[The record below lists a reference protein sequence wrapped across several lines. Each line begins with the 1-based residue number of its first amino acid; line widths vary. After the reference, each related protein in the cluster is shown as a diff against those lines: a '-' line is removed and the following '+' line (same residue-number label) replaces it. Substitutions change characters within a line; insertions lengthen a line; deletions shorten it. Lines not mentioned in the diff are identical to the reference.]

1 MTNEYDDI
9 GDFDG
14 TVRTATAADAAPIE
28 ELWDGFA
35 AILAEYDERFELEDD
50 GKERWQ
56 SYFTNSLVESSR
68 GDVLLAER
76 DGEIVGTLEVR
87 VVGGHPVFKFGQHG
101 YAYGHYVHEAHRGEG
116 IGTALLEA
124 AERWFTEKEL
134 PFWRIDVLHG
144 ESAAEVYE
152 EYGMQPM
159 ETVYEKGL

>member
-14 TVRTATAADAAPIE
+14 TVRTATAEDAAPIE
-28 ELWDGFA
+28 RLWDGFA
-35 AILAEYDERFELEDD
+35 SILAAYDDRFELEAD

-56 SYFTNSLVESSR
+56 SYFTNNLVDSSR
-68 GDVLLAER
+68 GDVLVVER
-76 DGEIVGTLEVR
+76 GGEIVATLEVR

-101 YAYGHYVHEAHRGEG
+101 YAYGHYVDEAHRGEG

-124 AERWFTEKEL
+124 AERWFAEKGL

-144 ESAAEVYE
+144 ESEAGVYE
-152 EYGMQPM
+152 EYGMRPM
-159 ETVYEKGL
+159 ETVYEKEL